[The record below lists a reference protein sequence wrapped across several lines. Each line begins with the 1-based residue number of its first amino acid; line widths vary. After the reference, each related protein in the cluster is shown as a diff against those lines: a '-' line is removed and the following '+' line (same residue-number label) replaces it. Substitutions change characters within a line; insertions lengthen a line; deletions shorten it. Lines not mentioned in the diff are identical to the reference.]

1 MLHLDTNALIALPQW
16 ARHGNRVITRVIEG
30 EIASACT
37 LVWYEY
43 LAGPLQDEEA
53 ALARAF
59 LQGGIIAVEESDA
72 ALAARLYDKAGRQR
86 RLKTD
91 ALIAATAM
99 NAGAGLVTI
108 NVADFQPFVA
118 HGLHLISANL

>member
-1 MLHLDTNALIALPQW
+1 MLHFDTNALIALPQW
-16 ARHGNRVITRVIEG
+16 ARQGNRVITRVTAG

-59 LQGGIIAVEESDA
+59 LQGRITAVEEPDT
-72 ALAARLYDKAGRQR
+72 ALAAHLYNEAGRQR

-118 HGLHLISANL
+118 HGLHLIAANL